1 MKHTLLLS
9 TTILALATTCAEATL
24 QMWQAQVGIGAPAA
38 ATNFSTISAPQ
49 VFNVGTLTGDRSFE
63 FIFNANAAAPGSVSS
78 AFIGTQV
85 VANGRQGLKYEQWQ
99 DTGFFG
105 ATAFGVADYTS
116 TVPVQNNT
124 DLHAVF
130 TSNGTT
136 TTLYL
141 NGASAYTF
149 DSLGLALTGPQGLGG
164 AVNTDGVTFF
174 DVMPGSIFGFASYDS
189 ALSAAEISAHYSAFA
204 VVPEPATAGLMALVA
219 LGLAR
224 RRSR

>member
-1 MKHTLLLS
+1 MKQTLL
-9 TTILALATTCAEATL
+9 IPLAVLGFVSPHAEATL
-24 QMWQAQVGIGAPAA
+24 LMWQAQVALGTPAA

-49 VFNVGTLTGDRSFE
+49 VFNVGTLAGDQSFE
-63 FIFNANAAAPGSVSS
+63 FIFNANAAAAGSVSS
-78 AFIGTQV
+78 ALIGTQV

-124 DLHAVF
+124 NLHAVF
-130 TSNGTT
+130 TSDGAT

-149 DSLGLALTGPQGLGG
+149 DSFGLALTGPQGLGG
-164 AVNTDGVTFF
+164 AVNTDGTFF
-174 DVMPGSIFGFASYDS
+174 DVLPGSIFGFASYDS
-189 ALSAAEISAHYSAFA
+189 ALTAGEISSHFA
-204 VVPEPATAGLMALVA
+204 AYAAVPEPATAGLALLAA
-219 LGLAR
+219 LGLAGR
-224 RRSR
+224 RAR